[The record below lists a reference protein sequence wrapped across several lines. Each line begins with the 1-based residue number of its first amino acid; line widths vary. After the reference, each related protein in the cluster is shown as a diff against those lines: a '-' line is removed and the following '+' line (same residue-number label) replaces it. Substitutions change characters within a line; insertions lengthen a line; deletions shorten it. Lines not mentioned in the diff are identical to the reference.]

1 MIIRINIDHEE
12 NVTVIDEE
20 KVINVFMIKNVFSQR
35 KTHIREAYVDVQ
47 NNIRV
52 IVIII

>member
-12 NVTVIDEE
+12 NVTVIDEG

-35 KTHIREAYVDVQ
+35 KTHIKEVYVDV
-47 NNIRV
+47 
-52 IVIII
+52 